1 MAQVSKT
8 RTYSTGGALTA
19 ENYNADRDEMI
30 SGINS
35 ITNAQISE
43 SAAIEESKILMS
55 STGHGHGG
63 STDGEKVKVTNLDVT
78 GLSAGQVVKVNSG
91 GTALEGGGAGRAF
104 AWGVTGTLTVAN
116 EQGMKYICPQ
126 GMTVNKLWAK
136 TTSGTCDIRIQRDTT
151 DVGTLSVTSSVGST
165 TSFSSATL
173 TAGEVITLDITAI
186 ASGVDVYVVMECT
199 QS

>member
-8 RTYSTGGALTA
+8 REYSTGGGLTA
-19 ENYNADRDEMI
+19 ANYNSDRDEI
-30 SGINS
+30 IAGVNS
-35 ITNAQISE
+35 VTNAQVSAT
-43 SAAIEESKILMS
+43 AAIEESKILMS
-55 STGHGHGG
+55 ASGHGHGG

-104 AWGVTGTLTVAN
+104 SWGIIGTLYVAD

-136 TTSGTCDIRIQRDTT
+136 TGSGTCTIRVQRDTT
-151 DVGTLSVTSSVGST
+151 TVDTLAVTSSVGSST
-165 TSFSSATL
+165 DFDSATL
-173 TAGEVITLDITAI
+173 TAGEVITLDLTA
-186 ASGVDVYVVMECT
+186 ASSGVDLFVTMECT

>member
-8 RTYSTGGALTA
+8 REYTTGGALTA
-19 ENYNADRDEMI
+19 ANYNADRDEI
-30 SGINS
+30 IAGVNS
-35 ITNAQISE
+35 VNNAQIASN
-43 SAAIEESKILMS
+43 AAIEESKLLFS
-55 STGHGHGG
+55 ATGHGHGG

-104 AWGVTGTLTVAN
+104 AWGLLGGLTTGD

-136 TTSGTCDIRIQRDTT
+136 TGSGTCTVRIQRDTT
-151 DVGTLSVTSSVGST
+151 TVGTLAVTSSAGSS
-165 TSFSSATL
+165 TSFDSATL
-173 TAGEVITLDITAI
+173 TAGEVITLDLTA
-186 ASGVDVYVVMECT
+186 ASSGVDLFVTMECT